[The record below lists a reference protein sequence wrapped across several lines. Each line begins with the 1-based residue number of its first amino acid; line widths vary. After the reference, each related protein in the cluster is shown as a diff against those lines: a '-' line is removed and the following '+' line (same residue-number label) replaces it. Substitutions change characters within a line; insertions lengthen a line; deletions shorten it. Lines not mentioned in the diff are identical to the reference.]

1 MHSELSL
8 IQFRIGKLL
17 TDSAV
22 VLTKGVTSSQP
33 LNLEA
38 GAPVVRGAF
47 SGTRLEPRSRLQ
59 LQISHS
65 SSDTCWICG
74 RRLPRDEKFTI
85 FKKRLM
91 TG

>member
-1 MHSELSL
+1 M
-8 IQFRIGKLL
+8 FRIGKLL

-47 SGTRLEPRSRLQ
+47 SGTRLEPRSNLQ

-65 SSDTCWICG
+65 SSITCRIWCK
-74 RRLPRDEKFTI
+74 RLPLDEKLTKLKI
-85 FKKRLM
+85 RLIA
-91 TG
+91 G